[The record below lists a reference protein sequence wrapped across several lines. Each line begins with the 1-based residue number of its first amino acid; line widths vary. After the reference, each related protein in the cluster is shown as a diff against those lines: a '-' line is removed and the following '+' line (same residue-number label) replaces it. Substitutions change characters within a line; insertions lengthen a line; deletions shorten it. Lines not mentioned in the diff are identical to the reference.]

1 MGQSQPQVFSGIAP
15 EQFAALCEK
24 AKAAGIA
31 ITGNTGAATKYGVE
45 VSWNY
50 APEAQQ
56 LTLQVLKT
64 PFFVNAADIDS
75 KLRDLVQQSLA

>member
-15 EQFAALCEK
+15 EQFATLGVK
-24 AKAAGIA
+24 AAAAGIA
-31 ITGNTGAATKYGVE
+31 ITGNTGSASKYGVE

-50 APEAQQ
+50 APEARQ

-64 PFFVNAADIDS
+64 PFFINTADIES
-75 KLRDLVQQSLA
+75 RLHALVQESLA